1 MDFFA
6 ILTMIGG
13 LALFLYGMQVLGD
26 GLAKVSGGR
35 MEIILEKLTASRF
48 KAVLLG
54 AVVTALIQSSS
65 ATTVMV
71 VGFVNSGIMKLAQ
84 AIGIIMGANIGTT
97 ITSWVLSLSG
107 IESSSFF
114 VRLLKPSSFS
124 PVLAWIGVT
133 ILLFSKKEKKK
144 NIALILV
151 GFAILMFGMDT
162 MTNAVKPLADV
173 PEFTRILI
181 AFSNPLLGLIAGV
194 FLTAVIQSSSA
205 SVGILQ
211 ALCATGAV
219 TYKTAVPIIM
229 GQNIGT
235 CITTLLSS
243 IGASKNAKRAAV
255 VHLYFNLIGTI
266 AFMFL
271 FYSLNYVFNFQFM
284 KQSAEAY
291 GIAALHSIF
300 NLFATFLLLPF
311 AEWLEKLAC
320 FTVRSG
326 DSIKTEISL
335 ADKDKK
341 ILDDR
346 FLHNPAL
353 AMEQCRNVV
362 LHMAETTKET
372 YMDSAGLLKH
382 YDKKKAKA
390 VCERQEDTSRY
401 EEMIGTYLLKLRGK
415 QLLEKDSQSMI
426 LFLECIGDFERIS
439 THAAGIQKA
448 CEKMQEK
455 KKGFS
460 NKAKTELDILLS
472 AVAHLLTI
480 ATEAFEKGDE
490 TCSGQA
496 GSLLQVITELSAEIR
511 KRHIKRLRKGKCTV
525 EHGFLLNDIVT
536 DCEGIAAHCSH
547 IAVSV
552 AEVQE
557 EPLKTHE
564 YMDELYQNETEDE
577 KQLYK
582 RFQKQYVLP

>member
-1 MDFFA
+1 MDFFT

-35 MEIILEKLTASRF
+35 MEMILEKLTASRF

-71 VGFVNSGIMKLAQ
+71 VGFVNSGIMKLSN

-162 MTNAVKPLADV
+162 MTEAVKPLADV

-194 FLTAVIQSSSA
+194 FLTAVVQSSSA

-243 IGASKNAKRAAV
+243 IGASKNAKRAAI

-271 FYSLNYVFNFQFM
+271 FYSLDYVMEFQFM
-284 KQSAEAY
+284 KQPAQAY

-320 FTVRSG
+320 YTVQSNE
-326 DSIKTEISL
+326 SVKTETRL
-335 ADKDKK
+335 AEQDKK
-341 ILDDR
+341 ILDER

-353 AMEQCRNVV
+353 AMEQCRNVI
-362 LHMAETTKET
+362 LHMAETAKEA

-382 YDKKKAKA
+382 YDKKKAKE
-390 VCERQEDTSRY
+390 VCRKEEDTNYY
-401 EEMIGTYLLKLRGK
+401 EDMLGTYLLKLSK
-415 QLLEKDSQSMI
+415 QQLLEKDSQTMI
-426 LFLECIGDFERIS
+426 LYLECIGDFERIADHS
-439 THAAGIQKA
+439 VGIQKA
-448 CEKMQEK
+448 CRKIQEK
-455 KKGFS
+455 KNGLS
-460 NKAKTELDILLS
+460 GKARAELEVLLS
-472 AVAHLLTI
+472 AVANLLTN
-480 ATEAFEKGDE
+480 TLEVFEKGDN
-490 TCSGQA
+490 SHQA
-496 GSLLQVITELSAEIR
+496 DSLLQVITELNAEIR
-511 KRHIKRLRKGKCTV
+511 KRHIKRLRKGKGAA
-525 EHGFLLNDIVT
+525 EHGFWLNDIVT

-547 IAVSV
+547 IMNVS
-552 AEVQE
+552 AGI
-557 EPLKTHE
+557 PLG
-564 YMDELYQNETEDE
+564 
-577 KQLYK
+577 
-582 RFQKQYVLP
+582 